1 MVINQLVHTLS
12 YGDAISGEVVAICRL
27 LRERGFTSEIFSINT
42 NEKLKGWT
50 RHYSELPT
58 GEQTLIHHYSLGSP
72 LNDLYISAANARR
85 ITVYH
90 NLTPEFWFEGYNAR
104 VLADLR
110 QGREELPKV
119 LAASDTIF
127 ADSTYNKAEVESLG
141 FSNCEVLPL
150 LIDDTKWA
158 SVTPNAGIAAALR
171 GHGGVNILHVGRT
184 APNKRLED
192 IIKAFYFYHHKINRK
207 SRLWLVGSDIDT
219 EIYSF
224 ELRMLISELRLK
236 EAVTLTGSVAETEL
250 RAFFENS
257 DLYLCMS
264 EHEGFCVPLLEAMHF
279 GVPVVAFES
288 CAVPE
293 TLGAA
298 GLTFNVKDFP
308 RVAELMNIV
317 LTDGGL
323 RGELIAAGRE
333 RIVGFGEKAFAAR
346 LYGLLGV

>member
-27 LRERGFTSEIFSINT
+27 LRAKGIKSEIFSINT

-50 RHYSELPT
+50 RHYSEFCP

-72 LNDLYISAANARR
+72 LNELFIGATKARR

-90 NLTPEFWFEGYNAR
+90 NLTPEIWFEGYNAR
-104 VLADLR
+104 VLADLK

-119 LAASDTIF
+119 LASSDSIF
-127 ADSTYNKAEVESLG
+127 ADSTYNKEEVVGLG
-141 FSNCEVLPL
+141 FKNCEVLPL
-150 LIDDTKWA
+150 LIDESKWGGIPA
-158 SVTPNAGIAAALR
+158 NPGIAAALR

-192 IIKAFYFYHHKINRK
+192 ILKAFYFYHHKINQK

-250 RAFFENS
+250 RAFYENS

-279 GVPVVAFES
+279 DVPILAYNS

-293 TLGAA
+293 TLGSA
-298 GLTFNVKDFP
+298 GLVFNEKDFP
-308 RVAELMNIV
+308 LVAELMNIV
-317 LTDGGL
+317 LTDEKL
-323 RGELIAAGRE
+323 RMQLIAAGRD
-333 RIVGFGEKAFAAR
+333 RIGGFNETAFAAR
-346 LYGLLGV
+346 LYGLLGL

>member
-12 YGDAISGEVVAICRL
+12 YGDAISGEVMAICRI
-27 LRERGFTSEIFSINT
+27 LRAKGIKSEIFAINT
-42 NEKLKGWT
+42 HEKLEGWT
-50 RHYSELPT
+50 RHYSELPS

-72 LNDLYISAANARR
+72 LNDIYISAAKARR

-90 NLTPEFWFEGYNAR
+90 NLTPDFWFQGYNVR
-104 VLADLR
+104 VVEDLK
-110 QGREELPKV
+110 QGRAELPKV
-119 LAASDTIF
+119 LAASEKIL
-127 ADSTYNKAEVESLG
+127 ADSTYNKIEVVDLG
-141 FSNCEVLPL
+141 FPNCEVLPL
-150 LIDDTKWA
+150 LIDDSKWA
-158 SVTPNAGIAAALR
+158 GILPNDGIAAALK
-171 GHGGVNILHVGRT
+171 GHGGVNLLHVGRI

-192 IIKAFYFYHHKINRK
+192 ILKAFYFYHHKINQK

-250 RAFFENS
+250 RAFYENS
-257 DLYLCMS
+257 DAYLCMS

-279 GVPVVAFES
+279 GVPIVAFGA

-298 GLTFNVKDFP
+298 GVVFTEKDFP
-308 RVAELMNIV
+308 RVAELLNIV
-317 LTDGGL
+317 ITDEQL
-323 RGELIAAGRE
+323 KAQLIAAGRE
-333 RIVGFGEKAFAAR
+333 RVTSFGENAFAAK
-346 LYGLLGV
+346 LSQLLGV